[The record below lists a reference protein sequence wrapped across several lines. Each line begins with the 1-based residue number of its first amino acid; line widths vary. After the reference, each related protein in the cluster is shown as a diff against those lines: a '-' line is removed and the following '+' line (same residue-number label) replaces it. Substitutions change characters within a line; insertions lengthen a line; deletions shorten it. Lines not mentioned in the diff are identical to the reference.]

1 MKRIRLVLADDHTMV
16 RDGLQLLID
25 NQPNMEVVAV
35 ADDGV
40 EVLTKVKDLQADS
53 VVIDPSM
60 PKLNGLEAAEKL
72 KAEFPQVK
80 IIALTFLEDPNYF
93 RQLINIGVEGYVL
106 KRSAGKELINA
117 IQFVAQGQVYFD
129 TALALKAL
137 KNPHAFNAN
146 KPYGVPGELSEQ
158 EKKVLTLLAWGH
170 TQKEIAGRLK
180 LSVKTVDT
188 YKVRVLKK
196 LSLSSRSEMVRYAL
210 RRGWLHEERLSPN
223 G

>member
-72 KAEFPQVK
+72 KFEFPQVK
-80 IIALTFLEDPNYF
+80 IIALTFLDDANYF
-93 RQLINIGVEGYVL
+93 RQLINLGVEGYVL

-129 TALALKAL
+129 AALALKAL
-137 KNPHAFNAN
+137 KNPHTFNA
-146 KPYGVPGELSEQ
+146 KKTGAAGELSEQ
-158 EKKVLTLLAWGH
+158 EKMVLTLLAWGH
-170 TQKEIAGRLK
+170 TQKEIAGRME

-196 LSLSSRSEMVRYAL
+196 LHLSSRSEMVHYAL

-223 G
+223 A